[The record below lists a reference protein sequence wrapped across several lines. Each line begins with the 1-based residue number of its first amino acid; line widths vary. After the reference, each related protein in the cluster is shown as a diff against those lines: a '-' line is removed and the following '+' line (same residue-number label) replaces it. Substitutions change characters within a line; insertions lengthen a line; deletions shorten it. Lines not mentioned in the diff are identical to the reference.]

1 MRFQHINKCVM
12 LIVNF
17 ISYHITLFRIRFY
30 YESENKPF
38 RFDRHKP
45 KSDVESN

>member
-1 MRFQHINKCVM
+1 M

-17 ISYHITLFRIRFY
+17 ISYYMLFRIRFY